1 VLPFA
6 HFTLKLEVFSM
17 KGRISNY
24 RRGVHTEYTN
34 QYVVVIDGVKD
45 RASANGIM
53 GKRVS
58 FKTETG
64 KEIVGKVSKAH
75 GNNGAVLA
83 RFDKG
88 LPGQA
93 VGCEVDIS

>member
-1 VLPFA
+1 
-6 HFTLKLEVFSM
+6 M

-34 QYVVVIDGVKD
+34 QYVIETEGIAD
-45 RASANGIM
+45 RASASGIV
-53 GKRVS
+53 GKKVV
-58 FKTETG
+58 FKTQSG

-75 GNNGAVLA
+75 GNSGAVLA
-83 RFDKG
+83 RFEKG

-93 VGCEVDIS
+93 IGAEVSIS

>member
-1 VLPFA
+1 
-6 HFTLKLEVFSM
+6 M
-17 KGRISNY
+17 KGKISNY

-34 QYVVVIDGVKD
+34 QYVVSVEGVKD

-53 GKRVS
+53 GKRVV

-75 GNNGAVLA
+75 GNSGAVLC
-83 RFDKG
+83 RFEKG

-93 VGCEVDIS
+93 IGADVDVS

>member
-1 VLPFA
+1 
-6 HFTLKLEVFSM
+6 M
-17 KGRISNY
+17 KGKLINY

-34 QYVVVIDGVKD
+34 QYVVEVDGVKD
-45 RASANGIM
+45 RSSANGII
-53 GKRVS
+53 GKKVVW
-58 FKTETG
+58 KTPTG

-75 GNNGAVLA
+75 GNSGAVLV

-93 VGCEVDIS
+93 IGTDVEIL

>member
-1 VLPFA
+1 
-6 HFTLKLEVFSM
+6 M
-17 KGRISNY
+17 KGKLSNY

-34 QYVVVIDGVKD
+34 QYVVEVDGVSD
-45 RASANGIM
+45 RQAAAGIV
-53 GKRVS
+53 GKRVVW
-58 FKTETG
+58 KTTTG

-75 GNNGAVLA
+75 GNSGAVLV

-93 VGCEVDIS
+93 IGTDVDIA

>member
-1 VLPFA
+1 
-6 HFTLKLEVFSM
+6 M
-17 KGRISNY
+17 KGKISNY

-34 QYVVVIDGVKD
+34 QYVVTVDGVKD
-45 RASANGIM
+45 RATAEGII

-58 FKTETG
+58 FKTATG

-75 GNNGAVLA
+75 GNSGAVLA
-83 RFDKG
+83 RFEKG

-93 VGCEVDIS
+93 VGCDVEVA

>member
-1 VLPFA
+1 MM
-6 HFTLKLEVFSM
+6 M
-17 KGRISNY
+17 KGRLVNY

-34 QYVVVIDGVKD
+34 QYVVKVDGVED
-45 RASANGIM
+45 RASADGIL
-53 GKRVS
+53 GKRVVW
-58 FKTETG
+58 KTATG

-75 GNNGAVLA
+75 GNSGAILA

-93 VGCEVDIS
+93 IGTEVEVS